1 MIALPWLKELT
12 MAVIKYLRE
21 TYGLA
26 NDDILVIMGALAGQL
41 INFKSQQVDALI
53 QGIMENLG
61 ITGG

>member
-1 MIALPWLKELT
+1 MD
-12 MAVIKYLRE
+12 VVKYLRE

-26 NDDILVIMGALAGQL
+26 DDDIIVVMATLAGQL

>member
-1 MIALPWLKELT
+1 

-41 INFKSQQVDALI
+41 INFKSQQVDTLI
-53 QGIMENLG
+53 QGIMEDLG